1 MSRQPPIPTRTDTL
15 FPSTT
20 LSRAKARARSDHP
33 QLRQELARLYTDT
46 RTGLWNAQ
54 RGKAEAARGGGQA
67 VASIGKLTQ
76 TNIVK
81 RAARLGV
88 EILGADGTLADG
100 DGVESGVYATA
111 FVFSAA
117 SSIYG
122 GSEAR
127 KSTRLNS
134 SH

>member
-1 MSRQPPIPTRTDTL
+1 MLGRRAGDAAQDV
-15 FPSTT
+15 PSN
-20 LSRAKARARSDHP
+20 AKLTMGYDDIAQLAKDRARSNDP
-33 QLRQELARLYTDT
+33 QLHQELARLYTDT

-100 DGVESGVYATA
+100 DGVESGVYAKA

-117 SSIYG
+117 D
-122 GSEAR
+122 R

-134 SH
+134 SHS

>member
-20 LSRAKARARSDHP
+20 LSRAKARARSDDP

-81 RAARLGV
+81 RAARLGH
-88 EILGADGTLADG
+88 EILGAHGTLAAEDG
-100 DGVESGVYATA
+100 GGSGVYAKA
-111 FVFSAA
+111 FVFPAA
-117 SSIYG
+117 PPINS
-122 GSEAR
+122 GSPA
-127 KSTRLNS
+127 NPP
-134 SH
+134 